1 MAVGL
6 GFGQA
11 NEGKIFCDEVH
22 DLPFVLN
29 KFLPFTPLS
38 TYCWR
43 EFMEVRHILKFDEM
57 CIGIL
62 AISIFRYH

>member
-38 TYCWR
+38 TYIAGGSLWKLGT
-43 EFMEVRHILKFDEM
+43 F
-57 CIGIL
+57 
-62 AISIFRYH
+62 